1 MSKTTKKFISACLVL
16 TLVSSALCGIGKTKT
31 VNAAGSE
38 LSNPRTDSEVTTW
51 DCIYFGNYWQNDTN
65 GDGVADKKDAKQPI
79 KWRVLS
85 VNGNDAFLL
94 ADQNL
99 DYLAYDDYDTFR
111 NNITWEICTLRQWL
125 NGEFYQ
131 NAFDSSEQSA
141 VRTTNVINED
151 NPFFETKGGN
161 HTSDK
166 VYMLSLSEVWN
177 PAYGFSEA
185 DTYSETREAK
195 NTAYVKA
202 CGAAT
207 VGSGSHVGNGEWW
220 LRTPG
225 VLQYFAVIV
234 LNNGDVG
241 YAGSAVGT
249 LNLPAAAE
257 SKCAVRPA
265 LHLDLSSDKWSKAES
280 ISATIAGSRGD
291 EEAQDPDGAKATPA
305 PTLTPTSAPVP
316 TVSPSTENKT
326 DKPTQPETENKVT
339 TTAPVK
345 VTIKSAK
352 NIKGRKLSLSWKK
365 VNGADGYELQYADNK
380 GFKKKKSRQIKK
392 TMYTIKNCKKKK
404 TYYIRIRAY
413 KLDGKKKVYGSWSK
427 VKKVKVKK

>member
-1 MSKTTKKFISACLVL
+1 MKEKKFISALIVVSL
-16 TLVSSALCGIGKTKT
+16 LLSLLSSAAWDGITAK
-31 VNAAGSE
+31 AADYGI
-38 LSNPRTDSEVTTW
+38 SNPRTDSEVTTW
-51 DCIYFGNYWQNDTN
+51 DCINFGNYWQNDTN

-99 DYLAYDDYDTFR
+99 DYLAYDDYDTYR
-111 NNITWEICTLRQWL
+111 DNITWEICTLRQWL

-141 VRTTNVINED
+141 VRTTNVVNED

-225 VLQYFAVIV
+225 VLQYFAVTV
-234 LNNGDVG
+234 LNNGDVA

-249 LNLPAAAE
+249 LNLPGAAE

-265 LHLDLSSDKWSKAES
+265 LHLDLSSDKWSKADS
-280 ISATIAGSRGD
+280 ISATIAGSRGG
-291 EEAQDPDGAKATPA
+291 EEAQDPGGAKATPA
-305 PTLTPTSAPVP
+305 PTSTPAP
-316 TVSPSTENKT
+316 TVAPSTENKIN
-326 DKPTQPETENKVT
+326 KPIQPEIENKVT
-339 TTAPVK
+339 TTAPAK

-365 VNGADGYELQYADNK
+365 VKEADGYELQYADNK
-380 GFKKKKSRQIKK
+380 GFKKKKSKQIRQAK
-392 TMYTIKNCKKKK
+392 YTIKNCKKKK

-413 KLDGKKKVYGSWSK
+413 KLDGKKKVYGNWSK